1 MYGDITYEKILGRM
15 LERIPGVLDKREGS
29 VIFDALAPAAVELQN
44 AYIGLGWTLDQM
56 FAGTAVRESLIRR
69 CAEWG
74 ISPHPAT
81 KAALKGV
88 FNMDIELGARFS
100 LETLN
105 YTAVERLDAGVYRME
120 CETAGT
126 AGNKLLGKL
135 VPIGFIQGLTRAE
148 LTEVLEEGSDEEPT
162 EALLE
167 RFLLKVQKPSTSGNR
182 YDYYNWAVGC
192 PGVGA
197 AKVFP
202 LADGPG
208 TVKVVVANANR
219 SAAGEELLRLV
230 SDTIEELRPI
240 GADVSVVSA
249 VEKRI
254 AVSAKVKLGNG
265 LNLGTVQ
272 AAFAAALTEFL
283 QDHAFDI
290 AYVSLA
296 RVGNLLL
303 NVAGVEDFTELL
315 LNGQAGNVSLADEEI
330 AVAGTVSLGVM

>member
-15 LERIPGVLDKREGS
+15 LERIPGDLDKREGS

-197 AKVFP
+197 VSYTHLTLP
-202 LADGPG
+202 
-208 TVKVVVANANR
+208 TI
-219 SAAGEELLRLV
+219 LRV
-230 SDTIEELRPI
+230 
-240 GADVSVVSA
+240 
-249 VEKRI
+249 
-254 AVSAKVKLGNG
+254 
-265 LNLGTVQ
+265 
-272 AAFAAALTEFL
+272 
-283 QDHAFDI
+283 
-290 AYVSLA
+290 
-296 RVGNLLL
+296 
-303 NVAGVEDFTELL
+303 
-315 LNGQAGNVSLADEEI
+315 
-330 AVAGTVSLGVM
+330 

>member
-1 MYGDITYEKILGRM
+1 MYRDITYEKILGRM

-249 VEKRI
+249 AEKRI

-272 AAFAAALTEFL
+272 AAFAAALMEFL

-315 LNGQAGNVSLADEEI
+315 LNGQAGNVALADEEI

>member
-15 LERIPGVLDKREGS
+15 LERIPGDLDKREGS

-230 SDTIEELRPI
+230 ADTIEELRPI

-315 LNGQAGNVSLADEEI
+315 LNGQAGNVALADEEI

>member
-15 LERIPGVLDKREGS
+15 LERIPGDLDKREGS

-230 SDTIEELRPI
+230 ADTIEELRPI

-249 VEKRI
+249 AEKRI
-254 AVSAKVKLGNG
+254 AVSAKVKIKNG
-265 LNLGTVQ
+265 VNLGTVQ

-315 LNGQAGNVSLADEEI
+315 LNGQAGNVALADEEI

>member
-15 LERIPGVLDKREGS
+15 LERIPGDLDKREGS

-148 LTEVLEEGSDEEPT
+148 LTEVLEEGSDEEAT
-162 EALLE
+162 DALLE

-249 VEKRI
+249 AEKRI
-254 AVSAKVKLGNG
+254 AVSAKVKLKNG

-315 LNGQAGNVSLADEEI
+315 LNGQAGNVALADEEI

>member
-15 LERIPGVLDKREGS
+15 LERIPGDLDKREGS

-249 VEKRI
+249 AEKRI

-265 LNLGTVQ
+265 VNLGMVQ
-272 AAFAAALTEFL
+272 AAFAAAFMEFL

-315 LNGQAGNVSLADEEI
+315 LNGQAGNVALADEEI

>member
-15 LERIPGVLDKREGS
+15 LERIPGDLDKREGS

-74 ISPHPAT
+74 IYPHPAT

-148 LTEVLEEGSDEEPT
+148 LTEVLEEGSDEEAT
-162 EALLE
+162 DALLE

-249 VEKRI
+249 AEKRI
-254 AVSAKVKLGNG
+254 AVSAKVKLKNG

-315 LNGQAGNVSLADEEI
+315 LNGQAGNVALADEEI

>member
-1 MYGDITYEKILGRM
+1 MYEDITFERIMKRM
-15 LERIPGVLDKREGS
+15 LDRIPSEYDKREGG
-29 VIFDALAPAAVELQN
+29 VLYNALAPAAVELQKV
-44 AYIGLGWTLDQM
+44 YIGFDWTLDQM
-56 FAGTAVRESLIRR
+56 FAETAVRESLIRR

-74 ISPHPAT
+74 IYPHPAT
-81 KAALKGV
+81 KAELKGV
-88 FNMDIELGARFS
+88 FNIDIELGARFS

-105 YTAVERLDAGVYRME
+105 YMAVERLDAGVYRME

-126 AGNKLLGKL
+126 VGNKLLGKL

-148 LTEVLEEGSDEEPT
+148 IIEVLEEGSDEEPT
-162 EALLE
+162 EALLN

-202 LADGPG
+202 LSDGPG

-230 SDTIEELRPI
+230 ADTIEELRPI

-249 VEKRI
+249 IEKRI
-254 AVSAKVKLGNG
+254 AVSAKVRLKNG
-265 LNLGTVQ
+265 MNLGTVQ
-272 AAFAAALTEFL
+272 AAFAAALMEFL

-290 AYVSLA
+290 SYVSLA
-296 RVGNLLL
+296 RVGNILLD
-303 NVAGVEDFTELL
+303 VAGVDDFTELM
-315 LNGQAGNVSLADEEI
+315 LNGNTGNVDLADEEI
-330 AVAGTVSLGVM
+330 AVAGAVSLGVM